1 MFHVDVAKID
11 LDVAMLQVFYLDVA
25 FSSRDL
31 ECSMQYATD
40 VVQVFFVIIDGWII
54 KIFNVL

>member
-1 MFHVDVAKID
+1 MVHVDVAKID

-40 VVQVFFVIIDGWII
+40 VVQVFLSSLT
-54 KIFNVL
+54 NV